1 MTTGTAVVDLDGV
14 LYAADTFAELAI
26 HRYRRSPKRA
36 LAIAASAPRLAWA
49 WHHEH
54 LRPDV
59 LRRLAT
65 RAVVG
70 MERSAYD
77 GLARDLANRM
87 ANSSR
92 VAWDGV
98 AVLRGFCN
106 AGWRVVV
113 ATASEHELASAYL
126 RGIGL
131 GAVELVAS
139 QLDPTAGR
147 FIVHNHGAEK
157 VRQLGL
163 LGCTSWDLAY
173 TDALSDLPLLARA
186 ARPVLVNAGSALV
199 RRAAERLGAEPE
211 VVRWGTGK
219 RW

>member
-1 MTTGTAVVDLDGV
+1 MTNPTAVVDLDGV
-14 LYAADTFAELAI
+14 LYAKDTFAALAI

-36 LAIAASAPRLAWA
+36 LAVAASAPRLAWA
-49 WHHEH
+49 WRHEH
-54 LRPDV
+54 LRPSV

-70 MERSAYD
+70 MQRSAYD
-77 GLARDLANRM
+77 VLARDLANRM
-87 ANSSR
+87 AGSSR

-98 AVLRGFCN
+98 AVLRGLCD

-139 QLDPTAGR
+139 RLDPTAGR

-157 VRQLGL
+157 VRQLEL

-173 TDALSDLPLLARA
+173 TDGLSDLPLLARA
-186 ARPVLVNAGSALV
+186 ARPVLVNPGRALI
-199 RRAAERLGAEPE
+199 RKASERLGTEPD
-211 VVRWGTGK
+211 VVRWKT
-219 RW
+219 